1 MPTARIR
8 PIYHAA
14 CPNCGGPI
22 EAERLEKGLVCSKC
36 LSDEEAETLLAEAG
50 SYHELVLRQG
60 RLLSQKGRL
69 NGYSYLYTSVLELL
83 DFEDFFRRATGSR
96 LWSAQLTWAKRLLQ
110 GESLAIVAPTGVG
123 KTTLLSVYALYRASE
138 GAKVYYLLPT
148 ENLASQVVEKLARLA
163 ANAGIEVR
171 VVAYYSSLSRK
182 RREEALSRIEGNDY
196 DILVTTTGFLS
207 RRWELLRGRR
217 FDVVLVDDVD
227 SVLRNSRNIDRLLQL
242 LGFTEETIEDAYNL
256 VKKKIAAVVA
266 KATGNIRRYTRLL
279 EEIKEIEAR
288 LSQSLLATM
297 PGQLVIASATGRA
310 RGIKP
315 KLFRE
320 LLGFEIGRVHDY
332 TRSVANFYTIAER
345 DKLVD
350 EAVKIVKRLG
360 PGGLVFVAKRLG
372 KETAKEIA
380 RRLNEEGVRAGLA
393 LAGRRVL
400 DRFARG
406 ELEVLVGVSSY
417 YGVIVRGIDMPKRV
431 LYTVFVGVPSNAV
444 PADRALNSPYRLV
457 RAALEL
463 GLIGEDSEL
472 VKVLSRLTPGEQ
484 TALRIALSNGE
495 TLEGRLGELLE
506 ELRALRRR
514 VLRLLWER
522 LCRDGKDGLVVGA
535 TLYRCSGGALVAVTT
550 DAATYV
556 QASGRA
562 SRMLGSRMTHGVSIV
577 VEEDKALIDVLEARL
592 RRFIEDASFEPLSW
606 ERIREELER
615 ARRSRSGDG
624 GRRVDI
630 ETSLII
636 VESPTKA
643 RTIAGFFGK
652 PVRRRMGSVTVY
664 ETTFYNEVSGRI
676 HVAAIAASTGHV
688 YDLSID
694 DEGLYGVIL
703 ENGVVKPVYK
713 HIKRCLNC
721 GHQFSSEK
729 PVCPR
734 CGSTNIASKEEVV
747 SVLRQLAA
755 ENEVVYIATD
765 PDIEGEKIAYDLYVS
780 LKPYARNIKRIELHA
795 ITRSELMKALAS
807 PRSIDERMVHAQTVR
822 RIEDRWIGFALSQ
835 KLWNHFGKPWL
846 GAGRVQTPVLGW
858 IIERYHKWRSSLG
871 YNVYALLEPGL
882 RLRLHFADRSTAEE
896 ALRAL
901 QEEGALVES
910 LRAEHREVNPPPPFT
925 TETLIYE
932 ASKTYGYPA
941 QKTMRIAQE
950 LFEAGLITYHR
961 TDSTHVSGT
970 GVAVAKQYL
979 EKKGLA
985 ESFLPR
991 SWGPPGHHE
1000 AIRPTRPLDAEELRR
1015 LVASGE
1021 MRLPVVLRESH
1032 YRLYDLIFRRFIASQ
1047 MEPARITVYSLV
1059 LRAGPARI
1067 EVSAAVEAPRPG
1079 YLAVYERP
1087 RLIRGLASA
1096 APASRLAAVKTKLAR
1111 GSEVQLYSHGD
1122 VVALMKER
1130 GLGRPSTYAKTID
1143 NIIRHGYVIES
1154 KYRKKLVPTRLGIDV
1169 YSYLEE
1175 NYEDLVSEER
1185 TRKLLA
1191 EIDAIAR
1198 GSLEPGRVIAEL
1210 LGELQELL
1218 SELGKAGGASL
1229 GEVERVET

>member
-1 MPTARIR
+1 MATARIR

-22 EAERLEKGLVCSKC
+22 EAERLEKGLVCSSC
-36 LSDEEAETLLAEAG
+36 LSDEEAEALLAEAN

-60 RLLSQKGRL
+60 RLLSQKGKL
-69 NGYSYLYTSVLELL
+69 NGYSYLYTSVIELL
-83 DFEDFFRRATGSR
+83 DFEDFFRRATGSS

-148 ENLASQVVEKLARLA
+148 ENLASQVVEKLTRLA
-163 ANAGIEVR
+163 ASAGVEVR
-171 VVAYYSSLSRK
+171 IVAYYSSLSRR
-182 RREEALSRIEGNDY
+182 RREEALARIENGDY

-207 RRWELLRGRR
+207 RRWELLSGRR

-332 TRSVANFYTIAER
+332 TRSVANFYTIVER
-345 DKLVD
+345 SRLV
-350 EAVKIVKRLG
+350 EETVEIVKRLG

-380 RRLNEEGVRAGLA
+380 RRLGEEGVRAGLA

-406 ELEVLVGVSSY
+406 ELDVLVGVSSY

-444 PADRALNSPYRLV
+444 PADKALNSPYRLV

-463 GLIGEDSEL
+463 GLIGEDSGL
-472 VKVLSRLTPGEQ
+472 VKTLARLTPGEQ
-484 TALRIALSNGE
+484 TALRIALANGE
-495 TLEGRLGELLE
+495 PLEGRLGELLG
-506 ELRALRRR
+506 ELRELRRR

-522 LCRDGKDGLVVGA
+522 LCRGGGEEGLVVGA

-577 VEEDKALIDVLEARL
+577 VEEDEALVRVLEARL
-592 RRFIEDASFEPLSW
+592 RRFIENASFEPLSW
-606 ERIREELER
+606 ERLWEELEN

-643 RTIAGFFGK
+643 RTIAGFFGR
-652 PVRRRMGSVTVY
+652 PVRRRIGSVTVY

-694 DEGLYGVIL
+694 DEGLYGVVL
-703 ENGVVKPVYK
+703 EHGAVKPVYK

-795 ITRSELMKALAS
+795 ITRSELMRALAS
-807 PRSIDERMVHAQTVR
+807 PRSIDKRMVHAQTVR

-835 KLWNHFGKPWL
+835 KLWNHFGKTWL

-858 IIERYHKWRSSLG
+858 IIERYQAWKSRLG
-871 YNVYALLEPGL
+871 YNVYAVLEPGL
-882 RLRLHFADRSTAEE
+882 RLRLHFSDRSTAEE
-896 ALRAL
+896 ALNAL
-901 QEEGALVES
+901 QREGALVEN
-910 LRAEHREVNPPPPFT
+910 LRAEHREASPPPPFT

-961 TDSTHVSGT
+961 TDSTHVSSAGM
-970 GVAVAKQYL
+970 AVARQYL
-979 EKKGLA
+979 EKRGLA
-985 ESFLPR
+985 DSFSPR

-1000 AIRPTRPLDAEELRR
+1000 AIRPTRPVDAEDLRR

-1021 MRLPVVLRESH
+1021 LRLPVVLRESH
-1032 YRLYDLIFRRFIASQ
+1032 YRLYDLIFRRFVASQ
-1047 MEPARITVYSLV
+1047 MEAASITMYHVV
-1059 LRAGPARI
+1059 LRVGPARV
-1067 EVSAAVEAPRPG
+1067 EVSAAVEAQRLG

-1087 RLIRGLASA
+1087 RLVRSLAA
-1096 APASRLAAVKTKLAR
+1096 VAPGSRLAAVKARLAR
-1111 GSEVQLYSHGD
+1111 GSELQLYSHGD

-1154 KYRKKLVPTRLGIDV
+1154 KYRKKLVPTRLGVDV

-1175 NYEDLVSEER
+1175 NYASLVSEER

-1198 GSLEPGRVIAEL
+1198 GSIEPERVIAEL
-1210 LGELQELL
+1210 LAELQELL
-1218 SELGKAGGASL
+1218 SELGKSGEASL
-1229 GEVERVET
+1229 GEAGV